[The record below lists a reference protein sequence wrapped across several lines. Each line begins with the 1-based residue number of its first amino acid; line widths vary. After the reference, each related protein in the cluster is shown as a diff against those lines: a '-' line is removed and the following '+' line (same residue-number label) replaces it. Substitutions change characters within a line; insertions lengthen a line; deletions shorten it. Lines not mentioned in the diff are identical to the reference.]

1 MGPAEIVMCDV
12 QRDRCNVVV
21 ELFADAGLEVTDRKP
36 EAVVMGLDRQITHE
50 KLRIAVDA
58 ILNGAA
64 FIGTNP
70 DLLLPT
76 AGGFEPGAGATIAA
90 VAAATKVEPFIVGKP
105 EPHMIET
112 ALSRL
117 GTVRSATLTIG
128 DQIRLE
134 DLPQLIQQF
143 TVEAKGDSNAQTLAI
158 EKPAFLAPAGHHW
171 VGNWTELR
179 QIVDQLVILKDTH
192 IVADVFKPLLNST
205 SPTRST
211 GAFSEREWIMGGLK
225 RNRFHRGKT
234 ARSPGL
240 SRKTLYNKIKKLRIL
255 E

>member
-1 MGPAEIVMCDV
+1 MCDV

-90 VAAATKVEPFIVGKP
+90 VAAATK
-105 EPHMIET
+105 
-112 ALSRL
+112 ASLL
-117 GTVRSATLTIG
+117 L
-128 DQIRLE
+128 
-134 DLPQLIQQF
+134 
-143 TVEAKGDSNAQTLAI
+143 
-158 EKPAFLAPAGHHW
+158 
-171 VGNWTELR
+171 
-179 QIVDQLVILKDTH
+179 LV
-192 IVADVFKPLLNST
+192 S
-205 SPTRST
+205 
-211 GAFSEREWIMGGLK
+211 
-225 RNRFHRGKT
+225 
-234 ARSPGL
+234 RSP
-240 SRKTLYNKIKKLRIL
+240 I
-255 E
+255 